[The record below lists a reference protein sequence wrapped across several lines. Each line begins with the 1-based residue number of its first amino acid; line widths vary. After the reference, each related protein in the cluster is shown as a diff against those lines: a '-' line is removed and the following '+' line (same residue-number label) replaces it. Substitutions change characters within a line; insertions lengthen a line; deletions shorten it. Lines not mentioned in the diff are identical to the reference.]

1 MTIGVVVVH
10 DGMVVVVVVVR
21 VEWRDRNSRSQSEWP
36 GVERYA
42 RVLLR

>member
-1 MTIGVVVVH
+1 MTIGVVVVQ
-10 DGMVVVVVVVR
+10 DGMVVVVVVR

-42 RVLLR
+42 RVLVQ